1 MCGIVG
7 VFLKN
12 SAREPELGFLLGGML
27 AQMIERGPDS
37 AGFAIY
43 GEKAALGAYK
53 ATLHIAI
60 WGRIDSSS

>member
-1 MCGIVG
+1 
-7 VFLKN
+7 
-12 SAREPELGFLLGGML
+12 ML

-60 WGRIDSSS
+60 WGAH